1 MNDILK
7 MPDVV
12 ARMTNLAAIV
22 VDGDEATLAEI
33 NAADHNRYAKVI
45 KQFGIQAD

>member
-1 MNDILK
+1 

-12 ARMTNLAAIV
+12 TRMTNLATIV
-22 VDGDEATLAEI
+22 VGGDGAALGKI
-33 NAADHNRYAKVI
+33 NAADHIRYAKVI